1 MYGLSFEKTHII
13 ARLAYLL
20 FPVYIYPSHFLNVGK
35 AIWHVTL
42 GVPWNAS
49 PDFLLV
55 VLHCSFIFL
64 LVFFP
69 ENEIIS
75 FKKTQLQLF

>member
-1 MYGLSFEKTHII
+1 
-13 ARLAYLL
+13 
-20 FPVYIYPSHFLNVGK
+20 
-35 AIWHVTL
+35 
-42 GVPWNAS
+42 
-49 PDFLLV
+49 LV